1 MVNEENDFHNFKNLS
16 PKQRLDVIAKN
27 SNLTEE
33 DINILSSYG
42 SLDSEKAGSIIE
54 NVFSTLEI
62 PLGLATNFIVNGKH
76 YLIPMAVEESSI
88 VAACS
93 YAAKIAAATGGFTA
107 YSSIPVMI
115 GQIQLTDV
123 SNREK
128 SAIEILKNEK
138 NILEMAN
145 SKSKTLKSLGAGAIK
160 LEVRTLEELPD
171 QLIVHLLVDVRD
183 AMGANVVN
191 TMCEHIAPFLGE
203 ITGSTPVLKI
213 LSNLSD
219 QRMSYALAT
228 FPSDLI
234 GGAEVAE
241 RIIEAYKLA
250 RYDPYRAATHNKGI
264 MNGIDAVLLATLNDW
279 RAVEAGAHAFAA
291 RSGKYSSLTSYSLS
305 NNGDIIGSI
314 AIPMAVGTIGG
325 STASIDK
332 ARIMR
337 KILNVGDSAE
347 LANVL
352 ASVGLAQNFA
362 AIRALSSEGIQK
374 GHMKLHSKNVAI
386 SAGAT
391 GNEIDSVSARMIE
404 EKNVS
409 FSRAKE
415 ILEALRSRKKD

>member
-1 MVNEENDFHNFKNLS
+1 MVNEDSGFHNFKNLS
-16 PKQRLDVIAKN
+16 PKQRLEIIAKN
-27 SNLTEE
+27 SSLSDE
-33 DINILSSYG
+33 DIKILSTFG
-42 SLDSEKAGSIIE
+42 SLDGEKAGSIIE

-62 PLGLATNFIVNGKH
+62 PVGLATNFIVNGKR
-76 YLIPMAVEESSI
+76 YLVPMAVEESSI

-93 YAAKIAAATGGFTA
+93 YAAKIAASSGGFTA
-107 YSSIPVMI
+107 HSSSPVMI

-123 SNREK
+123 SNRER
-128 SAIEILKNEK
+128 STIEILKNEEK
-138 NILEMAN
+138 ILEMAN
-145 SKSKTLKSLGAGAIK
+145 SRSKTLKSLGAGAIK
-160 LEVRTLEELPD
+160 LDVRIIEELPD

-191 TMCEHIAPFLGE
+191 TMCEHIAPYLGE
-203 ITGSTPVLKI
+203 ITGTTPILRI

-219 QRMSYALAT
+219 QRMAYSWAT

-234 GGAEVAE
+234 GGPEIAE
-241 RIIEAYKLA
+241 RIIKAYQLA

-279 RAVEAGAHAFAA
+279 RAVESGAHAFAA
-291 RSGKYSSLTSYSLS
+291 RSGRYSSLTSYSLS
-305 NNGDIIGSI
+305 ENGDITGSI
-314 AIPMAVGTIGG
+314 AIPIAVGTVGG

-347 LANVL
+347 LASVL

-362 AIRALSSEGIQK
+362 ALRALSSEGIQK

-391 GNEIDSVSARMIE
+391 GDEINAVSSRMVE
-404 EKNVS
+404 ERNVS
-409 FSRAKE
+409 FSRARE
-415 ILEALRSRKKD
+415 ILEELRSRNKN